1 MKILIVGRG
10 WVGNMMWR
18 KLGANHS
25 VEFCS
30 HTECFGKL
38 RSELDW
44 VINCAGVTGKP
55 NVDACEKDPIGTHL
69 GNAVFPIRLADA
81 CTRLG
86 IRLAHFSSGC
96 IYEGTIDTLDAAPNF
111 FGSVYST
118 SKGVSDTYLQD
129 KAMVLRIRMPFNGEF
144 VPKNFLYKVVAYSRN
159 AKLWDGGL
167 NSITNIDEATD
178 MVRSMVEHDF
188 PNGPYNLLNEG
199 AITMHEI
206 ADLLNIQ
213 CEWFTDDDFTAATV
227 AKRSNCV
234 LPEYPKLSPVRESL
248 FKAYNEM
255 KVYV

>member
-18 KLGANHS
+18 KLAPKHD

-44 VINCAGVTGKP
+44 VINCAGVTGSP

-69 GNAVFPIRLADA
+69 GNAVFPIRLADE

-86 IRLAHFSSGC
+86 VRLAHFSSGC
-96 IYEGTIDTLDAAPNF
+96 IYEGEIGSLYAPPNF

-118 SKGVSDTYLQD
+118 SKGVSDTYLLD
-129 KAMVLRIRMPFNGEF
+129 KAMVLRIRMPFNGEYI
-144 VPKNFLYKVVAYSRN
+144 PKNFLYKVVNYARN
-159 AKLWDGGL
+159 AKLWDGGP

-178 MVRSMVEHDF
+178 MLCEMLEKNF
-188 PNGPYNLLNEG
+188 PDGPYNLLNEG
-199 AITMHEI
+199 DITMHEI
-206 ADLLNIQ
+206 VDLLNIE

-234 LPEYPKLSPVRESL
+234 LPAFPQLSPVRESL
-248 FKAYNEM
+248 FKAYSEM
-255 KVYV
+255 KKYV